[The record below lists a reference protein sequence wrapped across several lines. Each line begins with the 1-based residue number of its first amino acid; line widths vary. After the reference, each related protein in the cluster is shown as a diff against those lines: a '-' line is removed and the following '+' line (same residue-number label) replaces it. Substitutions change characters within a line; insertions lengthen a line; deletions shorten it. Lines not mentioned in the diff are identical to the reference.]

1 MTTIRELIE
10 SLEEAA
16 DMYGDDCRIIAAHQ
30 PSWPLAEEIG
40 RPIMLV
46 DDDDIDPDGLLT
58 AEEKADALAA
68 EADVPNE
75 AREICWLPL
84 DGHPTDLS
92 PYAPSAIFG
101 M

>member
-16 DMYGDDCRIIAAHQ
+16 SMYGDDCRIIAAHQ

-40 RPIMLV
+40 RPTMV
-46 DDDDIDPDGLLT
+46 PDDDNDIDPDGLLT

-68 EADVPNE
+68 EADAQGEPV
-75 AREICWLPL
+75 CWLPL

-92 PYAPSAIFG
+92 PYAPSSIFG